1 MVIGAEY
8 QDPLD
13 SLVRNKAA
21 QDEVARVLSLHLS
34 STEIDTSQTLTPQ
47 EIISA
52 FISRFSPSLN
62 PGDAQYLLGLLDV
75 SPKEAEDLVVVHEL
89 EPSTEDPH
97 DITSFLADGGIG
109 RVWLARDQQVQRE
122 VVLKQLL
129 PGLQN
134 NDGAKSRFVHE
145 AQVTG
150 SLQHPNIVPVYSMN
164 WDVDQAPFYT
174 MKYIRG
180 DTFAKCLDEYHHSI
194 SNPSVDIQTLLERF
208 LAVCQAIAYAHENG
222 IIHRDIKPENIAIGE
237 FGEVTVLDWGLAEPL
252 HADTGTVK
260 TTGVLG
266 TPNYM
271 PPEQATANS
280 ETGPY
285 SDIYSLGAILY
296 EILCGTAPRHPEW
309 LSQGLNALLTS
320 IVEGD
325 IPRAINNCPT
335 HLKGLAY
342 ISDRCL
348 HRDPEQRY
356 TNVAELIEDIRA
368 WLSDL
373 PTAARPD
380 NRIQSLV
387 RKLRHNRRT
396 VLASM
401 VLLPVISFVL
411 TVFVTNYNIEY
422 SNLQAAKR
430 NEVAKQDEYLETK
443 QRLAVAI
450 KDSRVAKET
459 ADRNTKLANQNR
471 ELASNN
477 REKYLREQ
485 QGAVLARK
493 EHILATESANLAA
506 QKAIDSTKTKEEA
519 KLLAD
524 KNRAKAESLAK
535 QIKRQ
540 IFDSLN
546 RNAKKDFL
554 SQHPQGALSWTS
566 QALQQ
571 AIAGQ
576 LDEATLQQ
584 QRLRYNVIKSHI
596 PQLQSLNPDNT
607 EETLFLADPLLEFV
621 YLALHSNGKTT
632 LERRSTRTLQPKWAN
647 QIDGKVI
654 AHAISTSADIYC
666 VVAKLNENSHRILL
680 FNSHTGTLIR
690 DGVLPVR
697 LRAPQSMYLTN
708 NRLIFVHSN
717 SLRIF
722 NRENFDL
729 EHKTPETEQPIYD
742 TALSPDGTRLATL
755 HGRYE
760 LRLWDTREGLLLTQP
775 IKPRASIVSFQFQ
788 VPSGQLQVALG
799 NGQQVLIDN
808 EQFIAK
814 ARLQRTL
821 PLSAGES
828 ITASVFHSHQL
839 FTAYGTSFGRLL
851 ISNASGSLTV
861 QPIQL
866 NDSVTDIQL
875 SNDNRVLVIQT
886 GRFTI
891 HAYDIHRRKFLCR
904 NLDHPAE
911 IERCLVSPDNRFV
924 TAFLAS
930 SGFRKWDLAT
940 PSFVPKQM
948 SNDTTYLHVQ
958 CLNSMILAVTADG
971 QIESRQAEKPFD
983 LIASKTLPSSIGQN
997 PVFVPSKHGCFL
1009 LEDKQLLF
1017 LRPEGNDIQID
1028 SQTLYATA
1036 NSFAVHADT
1045 GTLAISHPDR
1055 TLSIFSPTA
1064 RQDQQYNRLE
1074 GFVLPYESVEWV
1086 SPSELAGLLYD
1097 HEENTTTLEQ
1107 FSVSDPTPLASQ
1119 TFAGVDYH
1127 FLRDTNGR
1135 ISLTDSQGNVF
1146 TQGADGGYVDSR
1158 PLAAALKNRSQR
1170 NPTIAFLENG
1180 LVQRI
1185 TNGDPWEFQSMFPNL
1200 TTKLSVDGH
1209 FALATD
1215 NQIAIYNTNQHAP
1228 ITPPLFVPHP
1238 IHAIDIYRQDES
1250 FHLIAATSAGLYL
1263 YDLSASDSPASDIAV
1278 ESLALTGTLISDEHT
1293 LSRSPQ
1299 ESITACLSLPAPDS
1313 ERTASPL
1320 GWLKTHSSR
1329 IERSYWEPLAKELA
1343 SRQDTLSKL
1352 TSQQATKLIDQTVQ
1366 AQLGAR
1372 QFKAAFSTLQEGYP
1386 TSRQYRHLYQACV
1399 LAAWLDDIP
1408 LYHQT
1413 LQRLHDHVDLA
1424 VPQQFVDFSAASA
1437 ILPHHLELEDL
1448 NAFYERLKN
1457 TSTSNPIVL
1466 RALLLNAWRLE
1477 DSESVKRHFKSLL
1490 SSRASIPIRNFCATI
1505 ILLNAA
1511 DQAATPTAIRPLTH
1525 NHGLTNSIEDG
1536 NPGTNWA
1543 ERCLADIALRRL
1555 LNNVEVEQ

>member
-1 MVIGAEY
+1 MVLEAECH
-8 QDPLD
+8 DLLD

-21 QDEVARVLSLHLS
+21 QDEVARALTKYLS
-34 STEIDTSQTLTPQ
+34 STDIDTSQTLTPH

-52 FISRFSPSLN
+52 FISQFSASLK
-62 PGDAQYLLGLLDV
+62 PDDAQYLNGLLDV
-75 SPKEAEDLVVVHEL
+75 SHTEAEDLVVVHEL
-89 EPSTEDPH
+89 HPSTEDPH

-129 PGLQN
+129 PGLQD

-164 WDVDQAPFYT
+164 WDVDQSPFYT

-180 DTFAKCLDEYHHSI
+180 DTLAKRLDEYHLSA
-194 SNPSVDIQTLLERF
+194 SDPSVDIQTLLERF
-208 LAVCQAIAYAHENG
+208 SAICQAIAYAHDNG

-252 HADTGTVK
+252 HAETGTVK

-271 PPEQATANS
+271 PPEQAIGNS

-296 EILCGTAPRHPEW
+296 EILCGTPPRHPERQ
-309 LSQGLNALLTS
+309 SNGLTSLLTS

-325 IPRAINNCPT
+325 IPRAINNCPA

-348 HRDPEQRY
+348 HVDPMQRY
-356 TNVAELIEDIRA
+356 PNVAALIEDIRA
-368 WLSDL
+368 WSSDL
-373 PTAARPD
+373 PITAKPD
-380 NRIQSLV
+380 NRLQSFV

-450 KDSRVAKET
+450 KDSSVAKEE

-485 QGAVLARK
+485 QGAVLARE
-493 EHILATESANLAA
+493 EHLLATKSANLAA
-506 QKAIDSTKTKEEA
+506 QKAIASTKAKAEA

-524 KNRAKAESLAK
+524 KNRQTAESLAK
-535 QIKRQ
+535 EIKRQ

-546 RNAKKDFL
+546 RNAKQDL
-554 SQHPQGALSWTS
+554 MSRHPQGALAWTS
-566 QALQQ
+566 LALQH
-571 AIAGQ
+571 ATAGQ
-576 LDEATLQQ
+576 LEEVTVRQ
-584 QRLRYNVIKSHI
+584 QRLRYNVLKSHI
-596 PQLQSLNPDNT
+596 PQLQSLKSDHT
-607 EETLFLADPLLEFV
+607 AETLLVVDPFLEFIQ
-621 YLALHSNGKTT
+621 LAIHSKDKTT
-632 LERRSTRTLQPKWAN
+632 LERRSTQTLQTKWVQ
-647 QIDGKVI
+647 QIDAKVI
-654 AHAISTSADIYC
+654 GHCISTSADIYC
-666 VVAKLNENSHRILL
+666 VVTTLNEDSSRVLF
-680 FNSHTGTLIR
+680 FNSRTGALIR
-690 DGVLPVR
+690 DGVLPVK
-697 LRAPQSMYLTN
+697 LNVPQSMYLTD
-708 NRLIFVHSN
+708 NRLIFIQSN
-717 SLRIF
+717 SFRIF
-722 NRENFDL
+722 NRDTLDL
-729 EHKTPETEQPIYD
+729 ENEPPETQQPIYNS
-742 TALSPDGTRLATL
+742 ALSPDGSHLATL
-755 HGRYE
+755 HGQYE
-760 LRLWDTREGLLLTQP
+760 LRLWDTQEGLLLTQP
-775 IKPRASIVSFQFQ
+775 INPRRSIASFQFQ
-788 VPSGQLQVALG
+788 APSGQLQVALG
-799 NGQQVLIDN
+799 NGQQVVVDSD
-808 EQFIAK
+808 QFIAK

-821 PLSAGES
+821 PLSAGEA
-828 ITASVFHSHQL
+828 ITSSVFHSHQL

-861 QPIQL
+861 APVQL

-875 SNDNRVLVIQT
+875 SNDNRVLVIRT
-886 GRFTI
+886 GRFTL
-891 HAYDIHRRKFLCR
+891 HAYDIQQRKFLCR
-904 NLDHPAE
+904 NLDHPAA
-911 IERCLVSPDNRFV
+911 IEHCLISPDNRFV

-930 SGFRKWDLAT
+930 SEFRKWDLAT
-940 PSFVPKQM
+940 PSFAPIQI
-948 SNDTTYLHVQ
+948 SNDTTYLHAQ
-958 CLNSMILAVTADG
+958 NLKNLILAVTADG
-971 QIESRQAEKPFD
+971 QIELRQAERPFG
-983 LIASKTLPSSIGQN
+983 LIASKTYPSSLGPP
-997 PVFVPSKHGCFL
+997 PVFVPNKHGCFL
-1009 LEDKQLLF
+1009 IEDKQLCF
-1017 LRPEGNDIQID
+1017 LRPEGKDIQID

-1045 GTLAISHPDR
+1045 GTLAIAHPDR

-1086 SPSELAGLLYD
+1086 SPSELAGLVYD
-1097 HEENTTTLEQ
+1097 HEENTTKLER

-1119 TFAGVDYH
+1119 TFPGVDYQ
-1127 FLRDTNGR
+1127 FLRDANGR
-1135 ISLTDSQGNVF
+1135 LALTDSQGNVF
-1146 TQGADGGYVDSR
+1146 TQGENGRYDDSR
-1158 PLAAALKNRSQR
+1158 PLAATLKSRSQR

-1185 TNGDPWEFQSMFPNL
+1185 SDGAPWEFQSMFPDL

-1215 NQIAIYNTNQHAP
+1215 NQITVYNTNQHAP
-1228 ITPPLFVPHP
+1228 ITPPLFVPQP
-1238 IHAIDIYRQDES
+1238 IHAIDIYRQEES

-1263 YDLSASDSPASDIAV
+1263 YDLSASDSPASDIAI
-1278 ESLALTGTLISDEHT
+1278 ETLALTGTLISDEHAV
-1293 LSRSPQ
+1293 SRRPQ
-1299 ESITACLSLPAPDS
+1299 ESITASLSLPAPDS

-1329 IERSYWEPLAKELA
+1329 IDRSYWEPLAKELA

-1372 QFKAAFSTLQEGYP
+1372 QFKAAVSTLQEGYQS
-1386 TSRQYRHLYQACV
+1386 SRQYRHLYQACV
-1399 LAAWLDDIP
+1399 LAAWLDNIP

-1413 LQRLHDHVDLA
+1413 LQQLHNHVDLA

-1437 ILPHHLELEDL
+1437 ILPHQLELEDL
-1448 NAFYERLKN
+1448 NAVYERLKN

-1466 RALLLNAWRLE
+1466 RALLLNAWRLD
-1477 DSESVKRHFKSLL
+1477 DSESVQRYFKSLL

-1511 DQAATPTAIRPLTH
+1511 DKAATPSAIRPLTH
-1525 NHGLTNSIEDG
+1525 NHRLTNSMEDG

-1555 LNNVEVEQ
+1555 LNDVEVEQ